1 MIFRYETDRPL
12 PSNVGSMTVQCEFCK
27 ALKWPG
33 ETEGLCCE
41 KGKVKIP
48 LLPKPPEPLASL
60 LLGQH
65 QGSAHFL
72 GNIRSY
78 NSAFQMTSMGC
89 KQVSFLGQWNPC
101 FRIQGQVYHLI
112 GSLEPSQDGQNKF
125 AQIYFVDDPS
135 DQAGLRCAAIPGLTP
150 ATVID
155 LQMML
160 QAQNSYVRSF
170 HFAREMLSRN
180 SESLKVVI
188 DADKRPTGEHER
200 RYNAPQT
207 NEVAVLMLDE
217 KHGNR
222 DIVLKHRE
230 GGLQR
235 IAETHRSYDPLQYPL
250 LFPRGKDGW
259 SIELLTT
266 KGKKLTPM
274 KFYAFLMMFRP
285 DPDFNTLLRWGKLM
299 QQFIVDMYVKIESD
313 RLNFLRHNQKKLRAE
328 NYSEFSD
335 ALSRQDADPANI
347 GKKVIL
353 PSSFTGGPRYMN
365 QRVQDA
371 MAYVRKFGRPTY
383 FITQTCNPSWPEI
396 VQHLLPG
403 QAAHQRP
410 DIVARVFHLKLT
422 EMMDDLTKECIFGPV
437 RAHLHCVE
445 WQKRGLPHAHI
456 LLWLESSCRVYGD
469 TIDKV
474 ISAEIPSKQENPVLH
489 DIVMRNMIH
498 GPCGRLNPQCVC
510 MKDNFCS
517 KNFPKDF
524 ISETICADDG
534 YPLYRRRK
542 PCEGGHTGVKK
553 VRGKNVTVD
562 NRFVVPYSPYLC
574 EKYDC
579 HINVEVCNSINAIKY
594 VIKYVNKGND
604 MAAFA
609 FQRHNPSDEIDI
621 FQAARYV
628 SCSEACWRI
637 FGFHIHKHYPAVI
650 NLQVH
655 LPNGQRVLFT
665 PENAQDKAQHP
676 PKTTLTAFF
685 ALCQRYHSPQTRNI
699 ISADRKF
706 VKNLLYSNVPQ
717 YFTFVDKGKVWKP
730 RIRGSAPVL
739 NADGEMT
746 SFKSSSAIGRVYN
759 VHPRQAECFFLRL
772 LLHHQTGCCSF
783 ENLRTVDGNL
793 YPSFREAC
801 RALGLLE
808 DDAHWR
814 TAMEEAS
821 AHASP
826 HSLRVLFSILLTSC
840 QLADPLHLWET
851 HKNSMTEDLLHR
863 YRQATREFDA
873 PFTPA
878 LYNDAL
884 IRIEDI
890 VHEISGD
897 NLTHFGL
904 PTTNRT
910 HSDSA
915 ASDYARETAYDVAVL
930 QQFLDE
936 NEENLTVDQRIIY
949 DRIIQLI
956 DEKRGGFLFI
966 DAPGGTGKT
975 YLAKMA
981 LSRIRSQRLIALATA
996 SSGIASQLLPNGR
1009 TSHSTFKIPLDLT
1022 SSDQPMCN
1030 IKKGTQTA
1038 KLIKECSAVF
1048 WDESTMMNRV
1058 ALEAVDRT
1066 FRDIRDCQKIFGG
1079 VLFVLSGDF
1088 RQTLPVIRGGT
1099 RANEIHSYLKSSPLW
1114 HYVETHSLTTN
1125 MRVHLHNDLNAA
1137 AFSNLLLT
1145 VGDGRIPCTVDTQT
1159 ITVPEEL
1166 CHIVSTDD
1174 ELFDKVYDNLED
1186 NHANIDWLMERAI
1199 LAPLNETVNAIN
1211 NILLNRFPGNDVKTY
1226 NAIDSVPNEDDA
1238 TQYPL
1243 EFLNSLQPSGMPPYQ
1258 LRLKIGLPVM
1268 VLRNLAPGIAN
1279 GTRLIIR
1286 KTMERCLETVI
1297 STGSRKGEILYL
1309 PMISLTPSDTG
1320 LPFTFTRRQ
1329 FPIKPAMAMT
1339 INKSQGQTL
1348 KVAGLELQDPCF
1360 SHGQFYVA
1368 CSRVSS
1374 NSNLFIHVNTPSTR
1388 NVVYH
1393 EVLS

>member
-259 SIELLTT
+259 SIELLAT

-285 DPDFNTLLRWGKLM
+285 DPDFNTLLRCGKLM

-637 FGFHIHKHYPAVI
+637 FGYHIHKHYPAVI

-706 VKNLLYSNVPQ
+706 VKNLLSSNVPQ

-1088 RQTLPVIRGGT
+1088 RETLPVIRGGT

>member
-72 GNIRSY
+72 GNIRCY

>member
-1 MIFRYETDRPL
+1 
-12 PSNVGSMTVQCEFCK
+12 
-27 ALKWPG
+27 
-33 ETEGLCCE
+33 
-41 KGKVKIP
+41 
-48 LLPKPPEPLASL
+48 
-60 LLGQH
+60 
-65 QGSAHFL
+65 
-72 GNIRSY
+72 
-78 NSAFQMTSMGC
+78 
-89 KQVSFLGQWNPC
+89 
-101 FRIQGQVYHLI
+101 
-112 GSLEPSQDGQNKF
+112 
-125 AQIYFVDDPS
+125 
-135 DQAGLRCAAIPGLTP
+135 
-150 ATVID
+150 
-155 LQMML
+155 
-160 QAQNSYVRSF
+160 
-170 HFAREMLSRN
+170 
-180 SESLKVVI
+180 
-188 DADKRPTGEHER
+188 
-200 RYNAPQT
+200 
-207 NEVAVLMLDE
+207 
-217 KHGNR
+217 
-222 DIVLKHRE
+222 
-230 GGLQR
+230 
-235 IAETHRSYDPLQYPL
+235 
-250 LFPRGKDGW
+250 
-259 SIELLTT
+259 
-266 KGKKLTPM
+266 
-274 KFYAFLMMFRP
+274 
-285 DPDFNTLLRWGKLM
+285 
-299 QQFIVDMYVKIESD
+299 
-313 RLNFLRHNQKKLRAE
+313 
-328 NYSEFSD
+328 
-335 ALSRQDADPANI
+335 
-347 GKKVIL
+347 
-353 PSSFTGGPRYMN
+353 
-365 QRVQDA
+365 

-437 RAHLHCVE
+437 RDHLHCVE

-474 ISAEIPSKQENPVLH
+474 ISAKIPSKQENPVLH

-498 GPCGRLNPQCVC
+498 GPCGRLNPQCVF

-542 PCEGGHTGVKK
+542 PCGGGHTGVKK

-685 ALCQRYHSPQTRNI
+685 ALCQRYNSPQTSNI
-699 ISADRKF
+699 TSADRKF

-717 YFTFVDKGKVWKP
+717 YFTFVDKSKVWKP
-730 RIRGSAPVL
+730 RIRGSAQVL
-739 NADGEMT
+739 NADGEMI

-863 YRQATREFDA
+863 YRQATRDFDA

-915 ASDYARETAYDVAVL
+915 ASNYARETAYDVAVL
-930 QQFLDE
+930 RQFLEE

-966 DAPGGTGKT
+966 DAPGGTGKI

-981 LSRIRSQRLIALATA
+981 LSRIRSQPLIALATA
-996 SSGIASQLLPNGR
+996 SSRIDSQLLPNGR

-1066 FRDIRDCQKIFGG
+1066 FRDIRDSQKIFGG
-1079 VLFVLSGDF
+1079 VFFVLSGDF

-1199 LAPLNETVNAIN
+1199 LAPLNETVNALN
-1211 NILLNRFPGNDVKTY
+1211 NVLLNRFPGNDVKTY
-1226 NAIDSVPNEDDA
+1226 NAIDSVPNEDDS

-1279 GTRLIIR
+1279 GFLD
-1286 KTMERCLETVI
+1286 EFF
-1297 STGSRKGEILYL
+1297 
-1309 PMISLTPSDTG
+1309 G
-1320 LPFTFTRRQ
+1320 L
-1329 FPIKPAMAMT
+1329 K
-1339 INKSQGQTL
+1339 
-1348 KVAGLELQDPCF
+1348 
-1360 SHGQFYVA
+1360 
-1368 CSRVSS
+1368 
-1374 NSNLFIHVNTPSTR
+1374 
-1388 NVVYH
+1388 
-1393 EVLS
+1393 